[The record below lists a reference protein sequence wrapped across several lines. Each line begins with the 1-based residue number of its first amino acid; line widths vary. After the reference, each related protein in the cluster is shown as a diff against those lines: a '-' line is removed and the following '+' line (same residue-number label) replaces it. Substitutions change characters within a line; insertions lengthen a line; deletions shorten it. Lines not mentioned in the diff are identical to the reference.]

1 MTVVMPLQ
9 VNQAE
14 MLFSSIWRRLYLGCS
29 RFVEIFHSA
38 PFKMKRARRD
48 GNMQMRIQIFA
59 DGTLGDKSFNPQNF
73 SSCFQSGKKTG
84 STRLSIQFPI
94 YPIFIPEKFKV
105 KQFIRQWAFHVRV
118 CSRVR
123 KILKTD
129 YLTQF
134 PSSYLIL
141 QSFCGCGPEIPHFSS
156 FETRIWKS
164 GYFRQYQSYLKL
176 KLFCRYNPEIFH
188 CYESNFHL
196 ESYSSQMLSVQQF
209 YFVHLQ
215 LLWKY

>member
-9 VNQAE
+9 VNQKCFFPQYGVDYTLGLAGS
-14 MLFSSIWRRLYLGCS
+14 LRSSILLHLRWKEPVGMEICKWEFKSSLMVPWETKVLILRTFRL
-29 RFVEIFHSA
+29 A
-38 PFKMKRARRD
+38 
-48 GNMQMRIQIFA
+48 
-59 DGTLGDKSFNPQNF
+59 FNQE
-73 SSCFQSGKKTG
+73 KTG
-84 STRLSIQFPI
+84 STRLSIKFPI

-156 FETRIWKS
+156 FETKIWKS
-164 GYFRQYQSYLKL
+164 VYFRQYQPYLK
-176 KLFCRYNPEIFH
+176 
-188 CYESNFHL
+188 
-196 ESYSSQMLSVQQF
+196 
-209 YFVHLQ
+209 
-215 LLWKY
+215 